1 MSQQDD
7 KLETLIQAFQGITP
21 TPEQTLKWYLAVE
34 RKRNR
39 RRNLYRVAMS
49 LAAGLVVG
57 IIIGGS
63 LWKMTLNE
71 PQEEFSATD
80 AMVSVKNL
88 AGN

>member
-21 TPEQTLKWYLAVE
+21 TPEQALKWYLAVE
-34 RKRNR
+34 RKCNR

-71 PQEEFSATD
+71 PQEEFSATY

-88 AGN
+88 AGD

>member
-1 MSQQDD
+1 MSQSDD
-7 KLETLIQAFQGITP
+7 KLETLIQAYQGITP
-21 TPEQTLKWYLAVE
+21 TAEQTLKWYLAIE

-39 RRNLYRVAMS
+39 RKNVFRVAIS

-57 IIIGGS
+57 VIIGGS

-71 PQEEFSATD
+71 PPEDFSATY
-80 AMVSVKNL
+80 AMISVKNL